1 MSEQLRWRNP
11 PSSFEQ
17 SGDVLVVRAAPKTD
31 FWSRT
36 FYGFE
41 RRNGHVYGR
50 AVAGDFSLTVTF
62 AADYKALYDQAGA
75 MIRVDDDTWLKAG
88 VELTDGALFVSAVVT
103 RDAWSDWSITPVAGP
118 ADAPVTIRVTRH
130 AEAIQ
135 VHVLEGETWRL
146 VRLAFLPMGETIEAG
161 AMCCSPTGEGL
172 DVTFSR
178 LEFGPPISRVLHAEP

>member
-11 PSSFEQ
+11 PSCFEQ
-17 SGDVLVVRAAPKTD
+17 SGDLLVVRAAPKTD

-88 VELTDGALFVSAVVT
+88 VELTDGALHVSAVVT
-103 RDAWSDWSITPVAGP
+103 RDAWSDWSITPVAGFLRRRNHGLRQGRRAGVRCRWWWHDWL
-118 ADAPVTIRVTRH
+118 AD
-130 AEAIQ
+130 E
-135 VHVLEGETWRL
+135 LWGWW
-146 VRLAFLPMGETIEAG
+146 G
-161 AMCCSPTGEGL
+161 
-172 DVTFSR
+172 
-178 LEFGPPISRVLHAEP
+178 